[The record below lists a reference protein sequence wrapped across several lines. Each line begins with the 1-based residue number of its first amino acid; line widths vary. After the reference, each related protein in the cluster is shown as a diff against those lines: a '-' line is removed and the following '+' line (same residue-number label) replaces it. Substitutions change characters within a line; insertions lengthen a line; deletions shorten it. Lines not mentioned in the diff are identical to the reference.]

1 MRQTHECALRRP
13 RLLSRCAFG
22 ARRRLASEGAGAPRA
37 SACGM
42 EGIGVDWLSTTMSS
56 NKRPSTSSLRRYL
69 TSRPYLSVA
78 DIRRRFGLDA
88 DAMSAISCNGA
99 RAFIGLPER
108 EASKLQD
115 LWQRDE
121 IGVEL
126 SVEVRAPVV
135 VGVYPMRIARFVLD
149 QAGASNGSTSNGHAY
164 GQASSNGQGNGLG
177 PPSTPGPLRERPIYA
192 DRAEDTGVE

>member
-1 MRQTHECALRRP
+1 M
-13 RLLSRCAFG
+13 
-22 ARRRLASEGAGAPRA
+22 
-37 SACGM
+37 SA
-42 EGIGVDWLSTTMSS
+42 

-78 DIRRRFGLDA
+78 DIRRRFGLDP
-88 DAMSAISCNGA
+88 DAMSAVSRDGTTA
-99 RAFIGLPER
+99 YIGLPER

-149 QAGASNGSTSNGHAY
+149 HAGNGNGNGYAPTPLDSSTSIGNGVRAPGQMRPSGHA
-164 GQASSNGQGNGLG
+164 G
-177 PPSTPGPLRERPIYA
+177 IFA
-192 DRAEDTGVE
+192 DHGDAAAE